1 MEILGIDVGGSGIKG
16 AKVDITTGTLTTER
30 HRIET
35 PQPAT
40 PVAVANTIK
49 EVVQHFDWKGPIGCG
64 FPAVIQKGIVR
75 TASNI
80 HESWK
85 QIDAVTLF
93 SEVTGCSVKIANDA
107 DVAGLAEMHFGAGKG
122 EDGTVVLIT
131 VGTGLGSA
139 IFTEGKL
146 LTNTE
151 FGHLHFKGDIAEK
164 YAADS
169 ARKREDLSWKKW
181 SKRFNNYLEELERL
195 FYPDLFIIGGGA
207 SKKFEKYDDAFTVE
221 ARVVPAQLLNE
232 AGIVGAALYGQ

>member
-16 AKVDITTGTLTTER
+16 APVNIETGKLTSER

-35 PQPAT
+35 PQPST
-40 PVAVANTIK
+40 PQAVADTIK
-49 EVVQHFDWKGPIGCG
+49 DLVEHFDWKGPIGCG

-80 HESWK
+80 HETWK
-85 QIDAVTLF
+85 QIDAVALF
-93 SEVTGCSVKIANDA
+93 GEATGCPVKIANDA
-107 DVAGLAEMHFGAGKG
+107 DVAGLAEMRFGAGKG
-122 EDGTVVLIT
+122 ETGTVILIT

-151 FGHLHFKGDIAEK
+151 FGHLQFKGDIAEK

-181 SKRFNNYLEELERL
+181 SKRFNNYLEEVERL

-207 SKKFEKYDDAFTVE
+207 SKKFEKFDDVFTVE
-221 ARVVPAQLLNE
+221 ARVVPAMLLNE
-232 AGIVGAALYGQ
+232 AGIVGAALYGE